1 MSVLANTRDS
11 VIDGR
16 MLIGNAWCVAE
27 QGGVLPV
34 LNPADG
40 SLVGNVPD
48 ATPTDANRIVSAAH
62 AAQSGWAALLA
73 GERSR
78 ILREWANL
86 IRGQRE
92 SLAELL
98 TTEQGKPLQ
107 EALVEADVTAEFI
120 DWFAEEGRRAYG
132 QVIPAFAPGKQLV
145 VTREPIGVSVAVTPW
160 NFPLS
165 MVARKIAPALAA
177 GCATILKPSEEA
189 PLTSLALAELAEKA
203 GLPAGVLNVMTCSRA
218 LAIETVKALLLDK
231 RVRKVSFT
239 GSTAVG
245 KILLGLCA
253 QTVKKASME
262 LGGNAPFLVFDDADI
277 DAAVDGFM
285 VSKFRNAG
293 QVCISPN
300 RLLVQ
305 DAVHDRFVECLR
317 SRVDALK
324 VGPGLVAGNEIGPI
338 ITQRAF
344 DKALKLVRDAVR
356 DGAKVVSGGRAHEA
370 GGTFLQ
376 PTVLTGVNAQ
386 MQIFREEI
394 FAPVVPVIR
403 FDSEEEGI
411 AHANDTDA
419 GLAAYFYTSDSAR
432 VWRVSAALQA
442 GLMGI
447 NDGVISSPVAP
458 FGGIKE
464 SGLGREGGQSGIQ
477 EYLEEKYLCIGTS
490 V

>member
-1 MSVLANTRDS
+1 MSVLASKHGS

-16 MLIGNAWCVAE
+16 MLVGDAWCAAG
-27 QGGVLPV
+27 QGGVLQV
-34 LNPADG
+34 RNPADG
-40 SLVGNVPD
+40 ALVGQVPD
-48 ATPTDANRIVSAAH
+48 ATPIDTGRIISAAH

-73 GERSR
+73 GERSDL
-78 ILREWANL
+78 LREWANL

-92 SLAELL
+92 NLAELL
-98 TTEQGKPLQ
+98 TTEQGKPLH
-107 EALVEADVTAEFI
+107 EALVEADITAEFI
-120 DWFAEEGRRAYG
+120 DWFAEEGRRVYG
-132 QVIPAFAPGKQLV
+132 QVIPAFARGKQLV

-189 PLTSLALAELAEKA
+189 PLTSLALAELAEEA
-203 GLPAGVLNVMTCSRA
+203 GLPAGVLNVITCSRA
-218 LAIETVKALLLDK
+218 NAIETVKALLLDK

-277 DAAVDGFM
+277 DAAVNGFM

-317 SRVDALK
+317 DRVDGLK
-324 VGPGLVAGNEIGPI
+324 VGPGLVAGNEIGPM
-338 ITQRAF
+338 ITQRSF
-344 DKALKLVRDAVR
+344 DKALDLVRGAVR
-356 DGAKVVSGGRAHEA
+356 DGAKIVSGGGVHES

-376 PTVLTGVNAQ
+376 PTILTGVNAQ

-403 FDSEEEGI
+403 FDTEEEGI

-419 GLAAYFYTSDSAR
+419 GLAAYFYTRDSAR